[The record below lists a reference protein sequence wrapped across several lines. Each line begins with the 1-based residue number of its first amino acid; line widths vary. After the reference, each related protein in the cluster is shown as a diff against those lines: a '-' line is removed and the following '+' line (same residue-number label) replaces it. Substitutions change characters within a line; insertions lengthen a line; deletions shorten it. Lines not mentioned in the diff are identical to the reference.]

1 MFWLKFILSI
11 GFDIES
17 ACENWKFFCFFVWF
31 WFCFV
36 FCCCCCFGLFFVVVV
51 FFCSFC
57 FLLLLLFF
65 FNFCC
70 CCCCCCCLFFSFW
83 KKVYFKKYHFANPLV
98 EFLLGGISEEFLKQL
113 VLRLLSSHSSL
124 EYFIKLGFRC
134 LRSKFFI
141 IQRLHTM
148 VTVS

>member
-17 ACENWKFFCFFVWF
+17 TCENWKFFCLFVWF

-36 FCCCCCFGLFFVVVV
+36 FFVVVLFCFLLF

-57 FLLLLLFF
+57 FLLLLFFF
-65 FNFCC
+65 FNFC

-83 KKVYFKKYHFANPLV
+83 KKVYFEKYHFANPLV
-98 EFLLGGISEEFLKQL
+98 EFLVGGISGEFLKQL

-134 LRSKFFI
+134 LRNIFFI

>member
-17 ACENWKFFCFFVWF
+17 TCENWKFFCFFVWF
-31 WFCFV
+31 WFWFVFLLLLLFWFV
-36 FCCCCCFGLFFVVVV
+36 FCCC

-65 FNFCC
+65 FNFCF
-70 CCCCCCCLFFSFW
+70 CCCCLFFSFL

-98 EFLLGGISEEFLKQL
+98 EFLVGGISEEFLKQL

-124 EYFIKLGFRC
+124 EYFIKLGVRC

-141 IQRLHTM
+141 IQKLHTM